1 MPHGAISISPPKTL
15 RMLTPVP
22 DEGRH
27 DDGLSAA
34 LAGLTGI
41 DFLDAWMRE
50 LVATGYLH
58 NRARMWMAAIRIFTL
73 CLRWEVGA
81 DLLMRDLHDG
91 DPAPK
96 TVSWRRVAGLPVDKL
111 WVYLKMEIFYQKI
124 RKNKAKISY

>member
-1 MPHGAISISPPKTL
+1 MPHGAISISPPKAL

-27 DDGLSAA
+27 DDGLAA
-34 LAGLTGI
+34 ASAGLTGI

-73 CLRWEVGA
+73 RLRWEVGA

-96 TVSWRRVAGLPVDKL
+96 TVSWRWVAELPVDKL
-111 WVYLKMEIFYQKI
+111 
-124 RKNKAKISY
+124 